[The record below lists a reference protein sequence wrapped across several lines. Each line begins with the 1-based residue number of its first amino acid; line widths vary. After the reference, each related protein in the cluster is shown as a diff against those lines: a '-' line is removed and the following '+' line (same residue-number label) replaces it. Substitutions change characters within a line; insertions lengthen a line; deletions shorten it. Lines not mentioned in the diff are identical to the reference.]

1 MEKTTEQP
9 IGNHGIYALNN
20 ACQEPAGSLSKE
32 KHGTS
37 LAIPP
42 SKNIFPAPLTFLKTI
57 SRRDSMRAV
66 IATGGKQYIV
76 QEKDVIEVEKLAG
89 NPGDKVTIEE
99 VLLVGEGSEV
109 ECGTPT
115 VPNAK
120 VEAKIV
126 DQFKGDKVVAFKMKR
141 RKSYRRKKGH
151 RQELT
156 KIEITKISV
165 GKASNSKQEKAEAKT
180 ENAEKATA
188 KKSPSKKAE
197 EKAAK
202 S

>member
-1 MEKTTEQP
+1 
-9 IGNHGIYALNN
+9 
-20 ACQEPAGSLSKE
+20 
-32 KHGTS
+32 
-37 LAIPP
+37 
-42 SKNIFPAPLTFLKTI
+42 
-57 SRRDSMRAV
+57 MRAV

-76 QEKDVIEVEKLAG
+76 QEKDVIEVEKLSG
-89 NPGDKVTIEE
+89 NPGDKVTLDE
-99 VLLVGEGSEV
+99 VLLVGEGAKV

-126 DQFKGDKVVAFKMKR
+126 DQFRGEKLIAFKMKR

-165 GKASNSKQEKAEAKT
+165 GKAAAKPKQEKKDSKADDAKAETKKT
-180 ENAEKATA
+180 TA
-188 KKSPSKKAE
+188 KKSAPKKQAAE
-197 EKAAK
+197 KTDK
-202 S
+202 D

>member
-1 MEKTTEQP
+1 
-9 IGNHGIYALNN
+9 
-20 ACQEPAGSLSKE
+20 
-32 KHGTS
+32 
-37 LAIPP
+37 
-42 SKNIFPAPLTFLKTI
+42 
-57 SRRDSMRAV
+57 MRAV

-89 NPGDKVTIEE
+89 NPGDKVTIDE
-99 VLLVGEGSEV
+99 VLLVGEGSKV

-126 DQFKGDKVVAFKMKR
+126 DQFRGEKVIAFKMKR

-165 GKASNSKQEKAEAKT
+165 GKAAKPKQEKAEPKT
-180 ENAEKATA
+180 EDAKKTTA
-188 KKSPSKKAE
+188 KKSASKKADE
-197 EKAAK
+197 